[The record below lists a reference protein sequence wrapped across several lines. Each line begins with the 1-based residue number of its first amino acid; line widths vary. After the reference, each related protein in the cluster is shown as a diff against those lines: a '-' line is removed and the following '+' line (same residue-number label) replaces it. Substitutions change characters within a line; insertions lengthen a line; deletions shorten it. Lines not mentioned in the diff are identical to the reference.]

1 MGKTPFAFRFARRQ
15 QALSDSLSAEKAR
28 PDGGPDPAFIGV
40 GSDLLDA
47 KYRR

>member
-15 QALSDSLSAEKAR
+15 QALGDSLSAEKAR